1 MTDSRN
7 LNFRNRFIELGPEFY
22 QAKNPDPVTD
32 PYLVDFSPSAAQL
45 IDLAPED
52 GGNKDFLDRFSGNCP
67 LEGAQPLAMA
77 YSGHQFGSYNPR
89 LGDGRGLLLG
99 EVQNKKQEM
108 WDIHLKGAGPT
119 RFARGFDG
127 RATLQS
133 SIREHLASEAL
144 NGLGIPTT
152 RSLAVI
158 GIRELI
164 YREKPALAA
173 ILVRIADT
181 HIRFGSFEF
190 FHYTGQGENV
200 KRLLEFSIQNY
211 YPDIVQETDR
221 YRIFFQRTIQRTA
234 KLIAKWQSVG
244 FIHGVMNTDNMTI
257 TGTTFDYGPYGFMD
271 RFVPHHTPNH
281 SDTHGRYAYSQQ
293 SEIGFWNLNKLA
305 EALVPLVGPE
315 NLEEE
320 IQQYQPLFNRFF
332 REEMGEKLGL
342 AILDSEF
349 TQLVQRMFQLLQ
361 DHRLD
366 YTNFF
371 RFLADYPD
379 IPYPANNPQNNGGDE
394 LRSWLNQYLELAR
407 REGISHEDRKLQM
420 DSVNP
425 KYILR
430 NHLIQSALDKA
441 LKESD
446 FSEIKRLRI
455 LLENP
460 FQERPEVFEKYG
472 IDSEYYAQDTPETFL
487 GQQTSCSA

>member
-1 MTDSRN
+1 
-7 LNFRNRFIELGPEFY
+7 
-22 QAKNPDPVTD
+22 
-32 PYLVDFSPSAAQL
+32 
-45 IDLAPED
+45 
-52 GGNKDFLDRFSGNCP
+52 
-67 LEGAQPLAMA
+67 
-77 YSGHQFGSYNPR
+77 
-89 LGDGRGLLLG
+89 
-99 EVQNKKQEM
+99 
-108 WDIHLKGAGPT
+108 
-119 RFARGFDG
+119 
-127 RATLQS
+127 
-133 SIREHLASEAL
+133 
-144 NGLGIPTT
+144 
-152 RSLAVI
+152 
-158 GIRELI
+158 
-164 YREKPALAA
+164 
-173 ILVRIADT
+173 
-181 HIRFGSFEF
+181 
-190 FHYTGQGENV
+190 
-200 KRLLEFSIQNY
+200 
-211 YPDIVQETDR
+211 
-221 YRIFFQRTIQRTA
+221 
-234 KLIAKWQSVG
+234 
-244 FIHGVMNTDNMTI
+244 
-257 TGTTFDYGPYGFMD
+257 
-271 RFVPHHTPNH
+271 
-281 SDTHGRYAYSQQ
+281 
-293 SEIGFWNLNKLA
+293 
-305 EALVPLVGPE
+305 
-315 NLEEE
+315 
-320 IQQYQPLFNRFF
+320 
-332 REEMGEKLGL
+332 MGEKLGL